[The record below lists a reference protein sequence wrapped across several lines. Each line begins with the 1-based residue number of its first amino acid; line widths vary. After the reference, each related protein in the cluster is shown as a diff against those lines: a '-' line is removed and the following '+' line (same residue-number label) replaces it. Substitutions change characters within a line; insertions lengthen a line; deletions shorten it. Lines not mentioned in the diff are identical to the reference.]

1 MLVWKEYGMQ
11 ATLDTVISRLLFVT
25 PQTKQYAEPTTNT
38 GEGAFSF
45 ALLFSGVRCIL
56 MYVILPFVLP
66 LVGIAGNFGVA
77 IDIVI
82 NVVAIGAIIYSL
94 RRFWTINYKRKW
106 QYLPV
111 AIVAFVLLIAFITL
125 DVSTLL

>member
-1 MLVWKEYGMQ
+1 MQ
-11 ATLDTVISRLLFVT
+11 NTFGYLDTLISRILFVK
-25 PQTKQYAEPTTNT
+25 PDAKTKIDNDTKT

-56 MYVILPFVLP
+56 MYVILPFILP
-66 LVGIAGNFGVA
+66 LVGIAGDFGVW

-82 NVVAIGAIIYSL
+82 NCVAIGAIVYSL

-111 AIVAFVLLIAFITL
+111 AMVAFVLLIAFIVL
-125 DVSTLL
+125 DINTLL

>member
-1 MLVWKEYGMQ
+1 MQ
-11 ATLDTVISRLLFVT
+11 ASLDTVISRLLFVR
-25 PQTKQYAEPTTNT
+25 PQAEQYTEATNT

-45 ALLFSGVRCIL
+45 ALLFSGVRCII

-66 LVGIAGNFGVA
+66 LVGIAGNFGVVL
-77 IDIVI
+77 DIVI
-82 NVVAIGAIIYSL
+82 NVIAIGAIIYSL

-111 AIVAFVLLIAFITL
+111 ALVAFVLLVAFIAL
-125 DVSTLL
+125 DISTLL

>member
-1 MLVWKEYGMQ
+1 MQ
-11 ATLDTVISRLLFVT
+11 ASLDTVISRLLFVR
-25 PQTKQYAEPTTNT
+25 PQTEQYVESTNT

-45 ALLFSGVRCIL
+45 ALLFSGVRCII

-66 LVGIAGNFGVA
+66 LVGIAGNFGVVL
-77 IDIVI
+77 DIVI
-82 NVVAIGAIIYSL
+82 NVIAIGAIIYSL

-111 AIVAFVLLIAFITL
+111 ALVAFVLLVAFIAL
-125 DVSTLL
+125 DISTLL